1 MNSWF
6 PDPAVPA
13 AQLPF
18 FGSLMGTAPRRF
30 LKRLVA
36 HLVIAAG
43 LVALIAADGRVD
55 VADLVL
61 LAYYVGTVLALGGR
75 TLRYLR
81 LFDRMFATPFET
93 VDATEKTTAGRRFA
107 VRLPDGRW
115 AQFKLGRYATDLLA
129 RCRYLHVLRIGD
141 HVLVLVPGVGYRP
154 ARIRDLPLPTALP
167 LAAPVTQPDP
177 RPMRTLRRRRARFT
191 AAWFVGL
198 GALFVW
204 ARLSLPRGDQSTWG
218 TVAGLLVA
226 VAALFAGRAFSRAVR
241 RAPVFGE
248 WTELDVTTEPA
259 IIRTGGRFSIEGHA
273 LHPDGTTAA
282 FRIPSTSLL
291 TALDIAATRKLWIAG
306 SRAAGLPGHVW
317 IGPVRLHAPGPL
329 PDHDHA

>member
-1 MNSWF
+1 MNSWL

-18 FGSLMGTAPRRF
+18 FGSVAGTARRRF

-36 HLVIAAG
+36 RLAIAAG

-61 LAYYVGTVLALGGR
+61 LVYYVGTVLALGGR
-75 TLRYLR
+75 TLRYKR

-107 VRLPDGRW
+107 VRLADGRW
-115 AQFKLGRYATDLLA
+115 AHFKLGRYATDLLS

-141 HVLVLVPGVGYRP
+141 HAVVLVPGVGWRP
-154 ARIRDLPLPTALP
+154 GRVRDLPLSTALP
-167 LAAPVTQPDP
+167 LAVPATQPDP

-191 AAWFVGL
+191 AAWYVGL

-204 ARLSLPRGDQSTWG
+204 ARLSLPRGDQSAWG
-218 TVAGLLVA
+218 TVAGFLVA
-226 VAALFAGRAFSRAVR
+226 VAALFAVRAVRRAVR
-241 RAPVFGE
+241 RAPVIGE
-248 WTELDVTTEPA
+248 WTQLDVTSEPV
-259 IIRTGGRFSIEGHA
+259 ITRTRRGFSLDGHA
-273 LHPDGTTAA
+273 LHPDGTTAV

-291 TALDIAATRKLWIAG
+291 TALDIAATRKLWVAG
-306 SRAAGLPGHVW
+306 RRAGLPGHVW
-317 IGPVRLHAPGPL
+317 TGLVRFHAPGPL